1 MAAAIRSGGPEHK
14 LHAKDVGSYAIFGA
28 IYFCLAGVLLAR
40 KLARGPSETSGVM
53 GRSGMEPH
61 NVGAP
66 PLEEMWEESNTP
78 T

>member
-1 MAAAIRSGGPEHK
+1 MPRIWAATRSSAQFTSVSQEFYSP
-14 LHAKDVGSYAIFGA
+14 GSSLGD
-28 IYFCLAGVLLAR
+28 
-40 KLARGPSETSGVM
+40 PSKTSGVM
-53 GRSGMEPH
+53 GRSGMEPD